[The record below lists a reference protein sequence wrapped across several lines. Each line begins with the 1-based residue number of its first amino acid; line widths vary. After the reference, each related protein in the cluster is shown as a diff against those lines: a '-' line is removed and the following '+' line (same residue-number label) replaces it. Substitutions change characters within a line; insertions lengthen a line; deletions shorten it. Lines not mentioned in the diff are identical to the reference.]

1 MADHNC
7 FANLIWQIADLLRGP
22 YQPPQYERVMLPM
35 TVLRRFDCVL
45 ASSKVNVLAEH
56 DRRKGGRVE
65 GETLDPRLNKAT
77 ECHRRWIPWHFT
89 VGSL

>member
-1 MADHNC
+1 MADQNY
-7 FANLIWQIADLLRGP
+7 FANLIWQIADL
-22 YQPPQYERVMLPM
+22 LPM

-65 GETLDPRLNKAT
+65 GETLDRRLNKAT
-77 ECHRRWIPWHFT
+77 ECRRRWIPWHFT

>member
-1 MADHNC
+1 MADHNY

-35 TVLRRFDCVL
+35 AVLRRFHCVL

-77 ECHRRWIPWHFT
+77 ECHGRWIPWHFT
-89 VGSL
+89 VGSS

>member
-1 MADHNC
+1 MADHNY
-7 FANLIWQIADLLRGP
+7 FANLIWQIADLLRRPVPAPAVRARHAAHGGA
-22 YQPPQYERVMLPM
+22 
-35 TVLRRFDCVL
+35 TRFDCVL

-89 VGSL
+89 VGSS